1 MTSEIEDLL
10 ADGEEIQKR
19 ANPSIMDSSFV
30 KDYVISAVLIV
41 VISALS
47 LAPLNLGFNNLY
59 FLGLLVIPAA
69 IVGKSEFE
77 RKFIR
82 YYITSQQVIERR
94 GVLSQT
100 TESTMYE
107 NITDVKMS
115 KAINERLFDVGDI
128 KVNTAGHD
136 GATIRLRGLKDPE
149 NYKKVIENNINRAE
163 GNASNQNF
171 GGNNGGGFDDNS
183 GGDLGGGLDD
193 SGLGDADFGDD
204 LNI

>member
-10 ADGEEIQKR
+10 ANGEEIQRR

-30 KDYVISAVLIV
+30 KSYTISAFMIV
-41 VISALS
+41 GIFALA
-47 LAPLNLGFNNLY
+47 LAPLGLGFDQFY
-59 FLGLLVIPAA
+59 FLGLFVIPLA
-69 IVGKSEFE
+69 IIGRSEFQ
-77 RKFIR
+77 RRFIR

-107 NITDVKMS
+107 NITDVKMN
-115 KAINERLFDVGDI
+115 KDINERIFDVGDLKI
-128 KVNTAGHD
+128 NTAGHD

-149 NYKKVIENNINRAE
+149 NYKKVIEDNINRAE
-163 GNASNQNF
+163 GNSTNQNF
-171 GGNNGGGFDDNS
+171 GGNNGGFEDNS
-183 GGDLGGGLDD
+183 GGGLDGGLDD
-193 SGLGDADFGDD
+193 SSLGDADFGDD